1 MTFRPVHR
9 FAAPLLTLH
18 VVMVVMVV
26 MAIVA
31 VGLAS
36 THARAGVPA
45 GGAMVQAAN
54 VWLATLAPEQK
65 ARALKPWEDAGR
77 VGWHFI
83 PKFERKGLPLREMVP
98 CPPQASLLRPL
109 LTNLW
114 LGKGAT
120 TSPLHY
126 DEYENL
132 LCQVRWRAE
141 LLMAIDGF

>member
-1 MTFRPVHR
+1 
-9 FAAPLLTLH
+9 
-18 VVMVVMVV
+18 
-26 MAIVA
+26 
-31 VGLAS
+31 
-36 THARAGVPA
+36 
-45 GGAMVQAAN
+45 
-54 VWLATLAPEQK
+54 
-65 ARALKPWEDAGR
+65 
-77 VGWHFI
+77 
-83 PKFERKGLPLREMVP
+83 MVP

-141 LLMAIDGF
+141 LLMATDGL